1 MTTCAADKS
10 AGQAPPVS
18 NLYAAAVTGRA
29 ATVAQQLR
37 ERIALGDVGA
47 GGALESEAVL
57 GARFGVSRVTV
68 RRALQELREQQL
80 VESRPGAGWFVTGGT
95 FHQALAVG
103 TFRHAESAVESAGK
117 SVVRRV
123 VEFGFVEAPPAVAD
137 ALGLEPDADVLAST
151 SVRTVDD
158 APLDL
163 VHEWVPADLAGA
175 ISRRA
180 AQDDGIW
187 ATLQRQGHRVGTV
200 RQSVTAT
207 VATDVDARLLGTAEG
222 SALLLVRRV
231 AFGADDAP
239 LALSDHRYL
248 AHRFSLEVE
257 FRGWS
262 GGTAG
267 DPPGLR
273 TT

>member
-1 MTTCAADKS
+1 M
-10 AGQAPPVS
+10 
-18 NLYAAAVTGRA
+18 TGRA

-47 GGALESEAVL
+47 GGALESEAAL

-68 RRALQELREQQL
+68 RRALHELREQQL
-80 VESRPGAGWFVTGGT
+80 VESRPGAGWYVTAGT

-123 VEFGFVEAPPAVAD
+123 VAFGFADAPPAVTD
-137 ALGLEPDADVLAST
+137 ALALGDVADVLAST
-151 SVRTVDD
+151 SVRSVDD

-163 VHEWVPADLAGA
+163 VQEWVPASLAGA
-175 ISRRA
+175 ISRRD
-180 AQDDGIW
+180 AQETGIW
-187 ATLQRQGHRVGTV
+187 ATLQRQGHRIDVV
-200 RQSVTAT
+200 RQTVTAT
-207 VATDVDARLLGTAEG
+207 VATADDARALGTTEG
-222 SALLLVRRV
+222 SALLLVRRI
-231 AFGADDAP
+231 ALAADGRP

-262 GGTAG
+262 GGTTD

-273 TT
+273 STPATATTS